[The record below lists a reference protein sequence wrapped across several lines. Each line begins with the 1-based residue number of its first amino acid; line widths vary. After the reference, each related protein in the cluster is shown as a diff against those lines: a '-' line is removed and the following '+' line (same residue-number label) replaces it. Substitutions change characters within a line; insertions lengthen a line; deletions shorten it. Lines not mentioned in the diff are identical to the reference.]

1 MLELESNCFSLNDYT
16 ETIPKIDI
24 IVILTYLITY
34 MITCKESQRLFSR
47 LGLGWMWLKG
57 LVCISSTVI
66 LHNSGSLA
74 S

>member
-47 LGLGWMWLKG
+47 LGLG
-57 LVCISSTVI
+57 
-66 LHNSGSLA
+66 
-74 S
+74 